1 MPNTLTMLRT
11 AVKRMYD
18 RLTGLEDQNWSRV
31 VVRRA
36 MREWIAELE
45 PQRLRV
51 LEISGEYWRRTPFA
65 AYTSVRYPTYD
76 LCAEPLNER
85 FDLIIADQVFE
96 HLLWPYR
103 AGKNAHTMLDPGGH
117 LLIATPFLVRI
128 HNEPTDCSR
137 WTETGLRHF
146 LAECGFPIEQIRT
159 GSWGNR
165 AIVRAHLK
173 PEGWVRYRRRLH
185 PLYNE
190 PTFPYHVWAI
200 ARK

>member
-1 MPNTLTMLRT
+1 MPQALTKLRAT
-11 AVKRMYD
+11 WTRIYD

-31 VVRRA
+31 VVRQA
-36 MREWIAELE
+36 MREWITELE

-51 LEISGEYWRRTPFA
+51 LEISGEFWRREPFG
-65 AYTSVRYPTYD
+65 AYTSVRYPAYD
-76 LCAEPLNER
+76 LCAGPLDER

-103 AGKNAHTMLDPGGH
+103 AGKNAYTMLEPGGH

-128 HNEPTDCSR
+128 HNEPTDCTR

-146 LAECGFPIEQIRT
+146 LAECGFPFEQIRT

-165 AIVRAHLK
+165 AVVRANLK
-173 PEGWVRYRRRLH
+173 PAGWIRYRRRLH
-185 PLYNE
+185 SLYNE
-190 PTFPYHVWAI
+190 ATFPYHVWAI